1 MFPLRALGIDFGEKR
16 IGIAISDPAGRVAV
30 PLTTLARRD
39 DRSAMAAIA
48 EIARREGIGR
58 LVLGEPV
65 SLDGTRG
72 AAAARVRRFGERL
85 AAKTALPLTFVD
97 EALTSVEAAARLRA
111 AGVDP
116 RRAPERIDA
125 MAAQIVL
132 QEDLDRGAPRGLAGA
147 AARDPETV

>member
-1 MFPLRALGIDFGEKR
+1 MDLLRALGIDFGEKR

-30 PLTTLARRD
+30 PLTTLTRRD

-48 EIARREGIGR
+48 EIARREGVGR

-97 EALTSVEAAARLRA
+97 ESLTSVEAAARLRA

-132 QEDLDRGAPRGLAGA
+132 QEDLDRGEPRGLAGVG
-147 AARDPETV
+147 ARDPETV